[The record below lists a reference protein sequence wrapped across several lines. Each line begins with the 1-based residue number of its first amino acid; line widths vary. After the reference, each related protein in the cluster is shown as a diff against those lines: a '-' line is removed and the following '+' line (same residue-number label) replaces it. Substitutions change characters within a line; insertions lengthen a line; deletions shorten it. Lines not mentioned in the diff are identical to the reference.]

1 MDASRSAVLVV
12 ERQIRSGLAMA
23 ADKLGCQYL
32 CGNTTEDLGG
42 GREVCARERDNS
54 ITILIFDDADS
65 KLDLTTSNA
74 EVHELPVAWGK
85 TTSSFTPPQKL
96 AFAWVKEQGVLGG
109 IDGASVTDDSA
120 HVRLTIT
127 DLNVQDQQEKSTVL
141 QVSQRVQDLD
151 EEMRVAV
158 ETWEA
163 AQEFVLNVEEQVEMR
178 QLKVC
183 MIVCVCVYV
192 RECAYVRVCVCV
204 TLCVH
209 VWVCLPAPSFNQGS
223 FLSLYL

>member
-1 MDASRSAVLVV
+1 M
-12 ERQIRSGLAMA
+12 
-23 ADKLGCQYL
+23 DKLGCQYL

-42 GREVCARERDNS
+42 GREVYARERDNS
-54 ITILIFDDADS
+54 IAILIFDDADS
-65 KLDLTTSNA
+65 KLDLTK
-74 EVHELPVAWGK
+74 VHELPVAWGQ

-96 AFAWVKEQGVLGG
+96 ALAWVEEQGVLGG
-109 IDGASVTDDSA
+109 NDGASVTDDSA
-120 HVRLTIT
+120 HVRLIIT

-141 QVSQRVQDLD
+141 HVSQRAKDLD

-192 RECAYVRVCVCV
+192 RECAYVRACVCV

-209 VWVCLPAPSFNQGS
+209 VWVCLPAP
-223 FLSLYL
+223 